1 MDNNNSNNSNNVSA
15 GTIRTPEGVQ
25 AYQETLVSEYVA
37 LVTDVEH
44 ARKAAR
50 RSAGVRARKVLNAG
64 IPKDLAEFHAWAM
77 KRASK

>member
-50 RSAGVRARKVLNAG
+50 RSAGVRARKDARCRTPSTCG
-64 IPKDLAEFHAWAM
+64 RCA
-77 KRASK
+77 RRR